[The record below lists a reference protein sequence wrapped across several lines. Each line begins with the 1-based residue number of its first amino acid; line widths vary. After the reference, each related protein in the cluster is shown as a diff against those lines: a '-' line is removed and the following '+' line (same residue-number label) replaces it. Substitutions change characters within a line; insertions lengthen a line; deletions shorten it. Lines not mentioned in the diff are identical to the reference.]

1 MDGGG
6 IGEMRKKSGRKRC
19 PVTFK
24 RGGGTEGMPEH
35 LPVSSIEDSS
45 GIEKMIRNHERG
57 YIWLEQEWK
66 KNLGIS
72 TAGIAVLFLF
82 LLSAGLS
89 LPYYSALFAGAV
101 LVNGIWCFLTYRRK
115 YRDYLEISDCL
126 EELETG
132 SYRRETAETD
142 SNRQNAVEADSYRQ
156 KVGKTGSYRQKAEK
170 TGSCRQ
176 QAGGDTLKTGIRSQL
191 QEQMERVGHAVEVYK
206 KQLEDEKENT
216 KAMITDISHQL
227 KTPVSALGLSLE
239 LLGDEQITEEEKREF
254 LERGKQEVEKL
265 NHLMGTLVNLSRLE
279 ADMIRLEPRKA
290 SLKAT
295 LIRGVNGIYLKAEEK
310 QIEMEMK
317 EFSDMELLHDPR
329 WTAESISNVLDNS
342 VKYSPAESTIRIRVE
357 PMVSYVLIE
366 VEDEGIGIEKSEYPN
381 IFKRFYRGKRPEV
394 EAQEGAGVG
403 LYLVRKI
410 FEEQGGNVCAL
421 PAHGMGT
428 VIRMMLPKKYGSE

>member
-19 PVTFK
+19 PVTSK

-35 LPVSSIEDSS
+35 PPVSSIEDSS
-45 GIEKMIRNHERG
+45 GIEKMIRDHERG

-82 LLSAGLS
+82 LLPAGLS

-101 LVNGIWCFLTYRRK
+101 LANGIWCFLTYRRK

-132 SYRRETAETD
+132 SYRRQESLETEKSSQQAASETEK
-142 SNRQNAVEADSYRQ
+142 SSQQAAL
-156 KVGKTGSYRQKAEK
+156 KTGNSKR
-170 TGSCRQ
+170 R
-176 QAGGDTLKTGIRSQL
+176 AGGNTLKTGIRSQL

-216 KAMITDISHQL
+216 KSMITDISHQL
-227 KTPVSALGLSLE
+227 KTPVSALRLSLE

-295 LIRGVNGIYLKAEEK
+295 LIRRVNGIYLKAEEK

-329 WTAESISNVLDNS
+329 WTAEAISNVLDNA
-342 VKYSPAESTIRIRVE
+342 VKYSPAKSTIRIRVE

-381 IFKRFYRGKRPEV
+381 IFKRFYRGKRPEA

-421 PAHGMGT
+421 PAHGKGT
-428 VIRMMLPKKYGSE
+428 VIRMMLPKNYGSE

>member
-1 MDGGG
+1 
-6 IGEMRKKSGRKRC
+6 MRKKSGRKRC
-19 PVTFK
+19 PVTSK

-35 LPVSSIEDSS
+35 PPVSSIEDSS
-45 GIEKMIRNHERG
+45 GIEKMIRDHERG

-82 LLSAGLS
+82 LLPAGLS

-101 LVNGIWCFLTYRRK
+101 LANGIWCFLTYRRK

-132 SYRRETAETD
+132 SYRRQESLETEKSSQQAASETEK
-142 SNRQNAVEADSYRQ
+142 SSQQAAL
-156 KVGKTGSYRQKAEK
+156 KTGNSKR
-170 TGSCRQ
+170 R
-176 QAGGDTLKTGIRSQL
+176 AGGNTLKTGIRSQL

-216 KAMITDISHQL
+216 KSMITDISHQL
-227 KTPVSALGLSLE
+227 KTPVSALRLSLE

-290 SLKAT
+290 SLKET

-329 WTAESISNVLDNS
+329 WTAEAISNVLDNA
-342 VKYSPAESTIRIRVE
+342 VKYSPAKSAIRIRVE

-381 IFKRFYRGKRPEV
+381 IFKRFYRGKRPEA

-421 PAHGMGT
+421 PAHGKGT
-428 VIRMMLPKKYGSE
+428 VIRMMLPKNYGSE

>member
-6 IGEMRKKSGRKRC
+6 IGEMRKKFGRKRC
-19 PVTFK
+19 PVTSK

-35 LPVSSIEDSS
+35 PPVSSIEDSS
-45 GIEKMIRNHERG
+45 GIEKMIRDHERG

-82 LLSAGLS
+82 LLPAGLS

-101 LVNGIWCFLTYRRK
+101 LANGIWCFLTYRRK

-132 SYRRETAETD
+132 SYRRQESLETEKSSQQAASETEK
-142 SNRQNAVEADSYRQ
+142 SSQQAAL
-156 KVGKTGSYRQKAEK
+156 KTGNSKR
-170 TGSCRQ
+170 R
-176 QAGGDTLKTGIRSQL
+176 AGGNTLKTGIRSQL

-216 KAMITDISHQL
+216 KSMITDISHQL
-227 KTPVSALGLSLE
+227 KTPVSALRLSLE

-290 SLKAT
+290 SLKET

-329 WTAESISNVLDNS
+329 WTAEAISNVLDNA
-342 VKYSPAESTIRIRVE
+342 VKYSPAKSAIRIRVE

-381 IFKRFYRGKRPEV
+381 IFKRFYRGKRPEA

-421 PAHGMGT
+421 PAHGKGT
-428 VIRMMLPKKYGSE
+428 VIRMMLPKNYGSE

>member
-19 PVTFK
+19 PVTSK

-35 LPVSSIEDSS
+35 PPVSSIEDSS
-45 GIEKMIRNHERG
+45 GIEKMIRDHERG

-82 LLSAGLS
+82 LLPAGLS

-132 SYRRETAETD
+132 SYRRQESLETEKSSQQAASETEK
-142 SNRQNAVEADSYRQ
+142 SSQQAAL
-156 KVGKTGSYRQKAEK
+156 KTGNSKR
-170 TGSCRQ
+170 R
-176 QAGGDTLKTGIRSQL
+176 AGGNTLKTGIRSQL

-216 KAMITDISHQL
+216 KSMITDISHQL
-227 KTPVSALGLSLE
+227 KTPVSALRLSLE

-329 WTAESISNVLDNS
+329 WTAEAISNVLDNA
-342 VKYSPAESTIRIRVE
+342 VKYSPAKSTIRIRVE

-381 IFKRFYRGKRPEV
+381 IFKRFYRGKRPEA

-421 PAHGMGT
+421 PAHGKGT
-428 VIRMMLPKKYGSE
+428 VIRMMLPKNYGSE

>member
-19 PVTFK
+19 PVTSK

-35 LPVSSIEDSS
+35 PPVSSIEDSS
-45 GIEKMIRNHERG
+45 GIEKMIRDHERG

-82 LLSAGLS
+82 LLPAGLS

-101 LVNGIWCFLTYRRK
+101 LANGIWCFLTYRRK
-115 YRDYLEISDCL
+115 YRDYLEITDCL

-132 SYRRETAETD
+132 SYSRQESLETEKSSQQA
-142 SNRQNAVEADSYRQ
+142 AL
-156 KVGKTGSYRQKAEK
+156 KTGNSKR
-170 TGSCRQ
+170 R
-176 QAGGDTLKTGIRSQL
+176 AGGNTLKTGIRSQL

-216 KAMITDISHQL
+216 KSMITDISHQL
-227 KTPVSALGLSLE
+227 KTPVSALRLSLE

-329 WTAESISNVLDNS
+329 WTAEAISNVLDNA
-342 VKYSPAESTIRIRVE
+342 VKYSPAKSAIRIRVE

-381 IFKRFYRGKRPEV
+381 IFKRFYRGKRPEA

-421 PAHGMGT
+421 PAHGKGT
-428 VIRMMLPKKYGSE
+428 VIRMMLPKNYGSE

>member
-19 PVTFK
+19 PVTSK

-35 LPVSSIEDSS
+35 PPVSSIEDSS
-45 GIEKMIRNHERG
+45 GIEKMIRDHERG

-82 LLSAGLS
+82 LLPAGLS

-101 LVNGIWCFLTYRRK
+101 LANGIWCFLTYRRK

-132 SYRRETAETD
+132 SYRRQESLETEKSSQQAASETEK
-142 SNRQNAVEADSYRQ
+142 SSQQAAL
-156 KVGKTGSYRQKAEK
+156 KTGNSKR
-170 TGSCRQ
+170 R
-176 QAGGDTLKTGIRSQL
+176 AGGNTLKTGIRSQL

-216 KAMITDISHQL
+216 KSMITDISHQL
-227 KTPVSALGLSLE
+227 KTPVSALRLSLE

-329 WTAESISNVLDNS
+329 WTAEAISNVLDNA
-342 VKYSPAESTIRIRVE
+342 VKYSPAKSAIRIRVE

-381 IFKRFYRGKRPEV
+381 IFKRFYRGKRPEA

-421 PAHGMGT
+421 PAHGKGT
-428 VIRMMLPKKYGSE
+428 VIRMMLPKNYGSE

>member
-19 PVTFK
+19 PVTSK

-35 LPVSSIEDSS
+35 PPVSSIEDSS
-45 GIEKMIRNHERG
+45 GIEKMIRDHERG

-82 LLSAGLS
+82 LLPAGLS

-101 LVNGIWCFLTYRRK
+101 LANGIWCFLTYRRK

-132 SYRRETAETD
+132 SYRRQESLETEKSSQQAASETEK
-142 SNRQNAVEADSYRQ
+142 SSQQAAL
-156 KVGKTGSYRQKAEK
+156 KTGNSKR
-170 TGSCRQ
+170 R
-176 QAGGDTLKTGIRSQL
+176 AGGNTLKTGIRSQL

-216 KAMITDISHQL
+216 KSMITDISHQL
-227 KTPVSALGLSLE
+227 KTPVSALRLSLE

-329 WTAESISNVLDNS
+329 WTAEAISNVLDNA
-342 VKYSPAESTIRIRVE
+342 VKYSPAKSAIRIRVE

-381 IFKRFYRGKRPEV
+381 IFKRFYRGKRPEAD
-394 EAQEGAGVG
+394 AQEGAGVG

-421 PAHGMGT
+421 PAHGKGT
-428 VIRMMLPKKYGSE
+428 VIRMMLPKNYGSE

>member
-19 PVTFK
+19 PVTSK
-24 RGGGTEGMPEH
+24 RGGGTEGMSEH
-35 LPVSSIEDSS
+35 LPVSSIEDSN

-82 LLSAGLS
+82 LLPAGLS

-101 LVNGIWCFLTYRRK
+101 LANGIWCFLTYRRK

-132 SYRRETAETD
+132 SYRRQESLEP
-142 SNRQNAVEADSYRQ
+142 
-156 KVGKTGSYRQKAEK
+156 EK
-170 TGSCRQ
+170 TSQ
-176 QAGGDTLKTGIRSQL
+176 QAASEPGNSKRQADGNTLKTGIRSQL

-216 KAMITDISHQL
+216 KSMITDISHQL

-317 EFSDMELLHDPR
+317 EFPDMELLHDPR
-329 WTAESISNVLDNS
+329 WTAEAISNVLDNA
-342 VKYSPAESTIRIRVE
+342 VKYSPAKSTIRIRVE

-410 FEEQGGNVCAL
+410 FEEQGGNVCA
-421 PAHGMGT
+421 AAARGRGT

>member
-19 PVTFK
+19 PVTSK
-24 RGGGTEGMPEH
+24 RGGGIEGMPEH
-35 LPVSSIEDSS
+35 PPVSSIEDSS
-45 GIEKMIRNHERG
+45 SIEKMIRNHERG

-82 LLSAGLS
+82 LLPAGLP

-101 LVNGIWCFLTYRRK
+101 LANGIWCFLTYRRK

-310 QIEMEMK
+310 QIEIEMK
-317 EFSDMELLHDPR
+317 EFPDMELLHDPR
-329 WTAESISNVLDNS
+329 WTAEAISNVLDNA
-342 VKYSPAESTIRIRVE
+342 VKYSPAKSTIRIRVE

-421 PAHGMGT
+421 PARGRGT

>member
-19 PVTFK
+19 PVTSK

-35 LPVSSIEDSS
+35 PPVSSIEDSS
-45 GIEKMIRNHERG
+45 GIEKMIRDHERG

-82 LLSAGLS
+82 LLPAGLS

-101 LVNGIWCFLTYRRK
+101 LANGIWCFLTYRRK

-132 SYRRETAETD
+132 SYRRQESLETEKSSQQAASETEK
-142 SNRQNAVEADSYRQ
+142 SSQQAAL
-156 KVGKTGSYRQKAEK
+156 KTGNSKR
-170 TGSCRQ
+170 R
-176 QAGGDTLKTGIRSQL
+176 AGGNTLKTGIRSQL

-216 KAMITDISHQL
+216 KSMITDISHQL
-227 KTPVSALGLSLE
+227 KTPVSALRLSLE

-329 WTAESISNVLDNS
+329 WTAEAISNVLYNA
-342 VKYSPAESTIRIRVE
+342 VKYSPAKSTIRIRVE

-381 IFKRFYRGKRPEV
+381 IFKRFYRGKRPEA

-421 PAHGMGT
+421 PAHGKGT
-428 VIRMMLPKKYGSE
+428 VIRMMLPKNYGSE

>member
-6 IGEMRKKSGRKRC
+6 IEEMRQKTGEKRPSVKSENRNIRKIPARP
-19 PVTFK
+19 PVNS
-24 RGGGTEGMPEH
+24 M
-35 LPVSSIEDSS
+35 DDS
-45 GIEKMIRNHERG
+45 GIEKMIKKQERG
-57 YIWLEQEWK
+57 YIWLEQELK

-72 TAGIAVLFLF
+72 TAGIAAFFLF
-82 LLSAGLS
+82 LLPADLP
-89 LPYYSALFAGAV
+89 LPYFAALFAGAV
-101 LVNGIWCFLTYRRK
+101 LANGIWCYLTYRRK
-115 YRDYLEISDCL
+115 YREYLEISDCL
-126 EELETG
+126 EELEAG
-132 SYRRETAETD
+132 SYARQESPETEK
-142 SNRQNAVEADSYRQ
+142 SSQQAVL
-156 KVGKTGSYRQKAEK
+156 KTGNSKRP
-170 TGSCRQ
+170 
-176 QAGGDTLKTGIRSQL
+176 AGGDTLKTGIRSQL
-191 QEQMERVGHAVEVYK
+191 QEQMERVGHALEVYK
-206 KQLEDEKENT
+206 NQLEDEKENT
-216 KAMITDISHQL
+216 KSMITDISHQL

-295 LIRGVNGIYLKAEEK
+295 LVRGVNGIYLKAEEK

-329 WTAESISNVLDNS
+329 WTAEAISNVLDNA
-342 VKYSPAESTIRIRVE
+342 VKYSPAKSTVRIRVE
-357 PMVSYVLIE
+357 PMVSYVFIE

-410 FEEQGGNVCAL
+410 FEEQGGNVCAV
-421 PAHGMGT
+421 PAHGRGT

>member
-6 IGEMRKKSGRKRC
+6 IGEMRKKFGRKRC
-19 PVTFK
+19 PVTSK

-35 LPVSSIEDSS
+35 PPVSSIEDSS
-45 GIEKMIRNHERG
+45 GIEKMIRDHERG

-82 LLSAGLS
+82 LLPAGLS

-101 LVNGIWCFLTYRRK
+101 LANGIWCFLTYRRK

-132 SYRRETAETD
+132 SYRRQESLETEKSSQQAASETEK
-142 SNRQNAVEADSYRQ
+142 SSQQAAL
-156 KVGKTGSYRQKAEK
+156 KTGNSKR
-170 TGSCRQ
+170 R
-176 QAGGDTLKTGIRSQL
+176 AGGNTLKTGIRSQL

-216 KAMITDISHQL
+216 KSMITDISHQL
-227 KTPVSALGLSLE
+227 KTPVSALRLSLE

-329 WTAESISNVLDNS
+329 WTAEAISNVLDNA
-342 VKYSPAESTIRIRVE
+342 VKYSPAKSAIRIRVE

-381 IFKRFYRGKRPEV
+381 IFKRFYRGKRPEA

-410 FEEQGGNVCAL
+410 FE
-421 PAHGMGT
+421 
-428 VIRMMLPKKYGSE
+428 

>member
-1 MDGGG
+1 
-6 IGEMRKKSGRKRC
+6 
-19 PVTFK
+19 
-24 RGGGTEGMPEH
+24 
-35 LPVSSIEDSS
+35 
-45 GIEKMIRNHERG
+45 MIRDHERG

-82 LLSAGLS
+82 LLPAGLS

-101 LVNGIWCFLTYRRK
+101 LANGIWCFLTYRRK

-132 SYRRETAETD
+132 SYRRQESLETEKSSQQAASETEK
-142 SNRQNAVEADSYRQ
+142 SSQQAAL
-156 KVGKTGSYRQKAEK
+156 KTGNSKR
-170 TGSCRQ
+170 R
-176 QAGGDTLKTGIRSQL
+176 AGGNTLKTGIRSQL

-216 KAMITDISHQL
+216 KSMITDISHQL
-227 KTPVSALGLSLE
+227 KTPVSALRLSLE

-329 WTAESISNVLDNS
+329 WTAEAISNVLDNA
-342 VKYSPAESTIRIRVE
+342 VKYSPAKSTIRIRVE

-381 IFKRFYRGKRPEV
+381 IFKRFYRGKRPEA

-421 PAHGMGT
+421 PAHGKGT
-428 VIRMMLPKKYGSE
+428 VIRMMLPKNYGSE

>member
-1 MDGGG
+1 MDVGSIEKVKELSNAGASGGG
-6 IGEMRKKSGRKRC
+6 S
-19 PVTFK
+19 
-24 RGGGTEGMPEH
+24 
-35 LPVSSIEDSS
+35 
-45 GIEKMIRNHERG
+45 IEKMIRSHERG
-57 YIWLEQEWK
+57 YIWLEHEWK

-82 LLSAGLS
+82 LLPTKIP
-89 LPYYSALFAGAV
+89 LPYYSALFAGTV
-101 LVNGIWCFLTYRRK
+101 LANGIWCFLTYRRK
-115 YRDYLEISDCL
+115 YKDYLEISDCL
-126 EELETG
+126 EELEAGNYKRRTAETG
-132 SYRRETAETD
+132 SY
-142 SNRQNAVEADSYRQ
+142 
-156 KVGKTGSYRQKAEK
+156 
-170 TGSCRQ
+170 RQ

-206 KQLEDEKENT
+206 SQLEKEKENT

-239 LLGDEQITEEEKREF
+239 LLGDDQITEEEKREF
-254 LERGKQEVEKL
+254 LERGKQEAEKL

-279 ADMIRLEPRKA
+279 VDMIRLEPRKA

-295 LIRGVNGIYLKAEEK
+295 LVRGVNGIYLKAEEK

-329 WTAESISNVLDNS
+329 WTAEAISNVLDNA
-342 VKYSPAESTIRIRVE
+342 VKYSPAGSTVRIRVE
-357 PMVSYVLIE
+357 PMASYVFIK

-421 PAHGMGT
+421 PAHGRGT
-428 VIRMMLPKKYGSE
+428 VIRMMLPKKYRLE

>member
-6 IGEMRKKSGRKRC
+6 IGEMRMKSGRKRC
-19 PVTFK
+19 PVTSK

-35 LPVSSIEDSS
+35 PPVSSIEDSS
-45 GIEKMIRNHERG
+45 GIEKMIRDHERG

-82 LLSAGLS
+82 LLPAGLS

-101 LVNGIWCFLTYRRK
+101 LANGIWCFLTYRRK

-132 SYRRETAETD
+132 SYRRQESLETEKSSQQAASETEK
-142 SNRQNAVEADSYRQ
+142 SSQQAAL
-156 KVGKTGSYRQKAEK
+156 KTGNSKR
-170 TGSCRQ
+170 R
-176 QAGGDTLKTGIRSQL
+176 AGGNTLKTGIRSQL

-216 KAMITDISHQL
+216 KSMITDISHQL
-227 KTPVSALGLSLE
+227 KTPVSALRLSLE

-329 WTAESISNVLDNS
+329 WTAEAISNVLDNA
-342 VKYSPAESTIRIRVE
+342 VKYSPAKSTIRIRVE

-381 IFKRFYRGKRPEV
+381 IFKRFYRGKRPEA

-421 PAHGMGT
+421 PAHGKGT
-428 VIRMMLPKKYGSE
+428 VIRMMLPKNYGSE

>member
-1 MDGGG
+1 
-6 IGEMRKKSGRKRC
+6 MRKKSGRKRC
-19 PVTFK
+19 PVTSK

-35 LPVSSIEDSS
+35 PPVSSIEDSS
-45 GIEKMIRNHERG
+45 GIEKMIRDHERG

-82 LLSAGLS
+82 LLPAGLS

-101 LVNGIWCFLTYRRK
+101 LANGIWCFLTYRRK

-132 SYRRETAETD
+132 SYRRQESLETEKSSQQA
-142 SNRQNAVEADSYRQ
+142 AL
-156 KVGKTGSYRQKAEK
+156 KTGNSKR
-170 TGSCRQ
+170 R
-176 QAGGDTLKTGIRSQL
+176 AGGNTLKTGIRSQL

-216 KAMITDISHQL
+216 KSMITDISHQL
-227 KTPVSALGLSLE
+227 KTPVSALRLSLE

-329 WTAESISNVLDNS
+329 WTAEAISNVLDNA
-342 VKYSPAESTIRIRVE
+342 VKYSPAKSAIRIRVE

-381 IFKRFYRGKRPEV
+381 IFKRFYRGKRPEA

-421 PAHGMGT
+421 PAHGKGT
-428 VIRMMLPKKYGSE
+428 VIRMMLPKNYGSE

>member
-1 MDGGG
+1 M
-6 IGEMRKKSGRKRC
+6 
-19 PVTFK
+19 
-24 RGGGTEGMPEH
+24 
-35 LPVSSIEDSS
+35 LPAKIP
-45 GIEKMIRNHERG
+45 
-57 YIWLEQEWK
+57 
-66 KNLGIS
+66 
-72 TAGIAVLFLF
+72 
-82 LLSAGLS
+82 
-89 LPYYSALFAGAV
+89 LPYYSALFAGTV
-101 LVNGIWCFLTYRRK
+101 LANGIWCFLTYRRK
-115 YRDYLEISDCL
+115 YKDYLEISDCL
-126 EELETG
+126 EELEAGNYKRRTAETG
-132 SYRRETAETD
+132 SY
-142 SNRQNAVEADSYRQ
+142 
-156 KVGKTGSYRQKAEK
+156 
-170 TGSCRQ
+170 RQ

-206 KQLEDEKENT
+206 SQLEKEKENT

-239 LLGDEQITEEEKREF
+239 LLGDDQITEEEKREF
-254 LERGKQEVEKL
+254 LERGKQEAEKL

-295 LIRGVNGIYLKAEEK
+295 LVRGVNGIYLKAEEK

-329 WTAESISNVLDNS
+329 WTAEAISNVLDNA
-342 VKYSPAESTIRIRVE
+342 VKYSPAGSTVRIRVE
-357 PMVSYVLIE
+357 PMASYVFIK

-421 PAHGMGT
+421 PAHGRGT
-428 VIRMMLPKKYGSE
+428 VIRMMLPKKYGLE

>member
-1 MDGGG
+1 MDVGSIEKVKELSNAGASGGG
-6 IGEMRKKSGRKRC
+6 S
-19 PVTFK
+19 
-24 RGGGTEGMPEH
+24 
-35 LPVSSIEDSS
+35 
-45 GIEKMIRNHERG
+45 IEKMIRNHERG
-57 YIWLEQEWK
+57 YIWLEHEWK

-82 LLSAGLS
+82 LLPAGLS

-101 LVNGIWCFLTYRRK
+101 LANGIWCFLTYRRK

-132 SYRRETAETD
+132 SYRRQESLETEKSSQQAASETEK
-142 SNRQNAVEADSYRQ
+142 SSQQAAL
-156 KVGKTGSYRQKAEK
+156 KTGNSKR
-170 TGSCRQ
+170 R
-176 QAGGDTLKTGIRSQL
+176 AGGNTLKTGIRSQL

-216 KAMITDISHQL
+216 KSMITDISHQL
-227 KTPVSALGLSLE
+227 KTPVSALRLSLE

-329 WTAESISNVLDNS
+329 WTAEAISNVLDNA
-342 VKYSPAESTIRIRVE
+342 VKYSPAGSTVRIRVE
-357 PMVSYVLIE
+357 PMASYVFIK

-421 PAHGMGT
+421 PAHGRGT
-428 VIRMMLPKKYGSE
+428 VIRMMLPKKYGLE

>member
-19 PVTFK
+19 PVTSK

-35 LPVSSIEDSS
+35 PPVSSIEDSS
-45 GIEKMIRNHERG
+45 GIEKMIRDHERG

-82 LLSAGLS
+82 LLPAGLS

-101 LVNGIWCFLTYRRK
+101 LANGIWCFLTYRRK

-132 SYRRETAETD
+132 SYRRQESLETEKSSQQAASETEK
-142 SNRQNAVEADSYRQ
+142 SSQQAAL
-156 KVGKTGSYRQKAEK
+156 KTGNSKR
-170 TGSCRQ
+170 R
-176 QAGGDTLKTGIRSQL
+176 AGGNTLKTGIRSQL

-216 KAMITDISHQL
+216 KSMITDISHQL
-227 KTPVSALGLSLE
+227 KTPVSALRLSLE

-329 WTAESISNVLDNS
+329 WTAEAISNVLDNA
-342 VKYSPAESTIRIRVE
+342 VKYSPAKSTIRIRVE

-381 IFKRFYRGKRPEV
+381 IFKRFYRGKRPEA

-421 PAHGMGT
+421 PAHGKGA
-428 VIRMMLPKKYGSE
+428 VIRMMLPKNYGSE

>member
-19 PVTFK
+19 PVTSK

-35 LPVSSIEDSS
+35 PPVSSIEDSS
-45 GIEKMIRNHERG
+45 GIEKMIRDHERG

-82 LLSAGLS
+82 LLPAGLS

-101 LVNGIWCFLTYRRK
+101 LANGIWCFLTYRRK

-132 SYRRETAETD
+132 SYRRQESLETEKSSQQAASETEK
-142 SNRQNAVEADSYRQ
+142 SSQQAAL
-156 KVGKTGSYRQKAEK
+156 KTGNSKR
-170 TGSCRQ
+170 R
-176 QAGGDTLKTGIRSQL
+176 AGGNTLKTGIRSQL

-216 KAMITDISHQL
+216 KSMITDISHQL
-227 KTPVSALGLSLE
+227 KTPESALRLSLE

-329 WTAESISNVLDNS
+329 WTAEAISNVLDNA
-342 VKYSPAESTIRIRVE
+342 VKYSPAKSTIRIRVE

-381 IFKRFYRGKRPEV
+381 IFKRFYRGKRPEA

-421 PAHGMGT
+421 PAHGKGT
-428 VIRMMLPKKYGSE
+428 VIRMMLPKNYGSE

>member
-19 PVTFK
+19 PVTSK

-35 LPVSSIEDSS
+35 PPVSSIEDSS
-45 GIEKMIRNHERG
+45 GIEKMIRDHERG

-82 LLSAGLS
+82 LLPAGLS

-101 LVNGIWCFLTYRRK
+101 LANGIWCFLTYRRK

-132 SYRRETAETD
+132 SYRRQESLETEKSSQQA
-142 SNRQNAVEADSYRQ
+142 AL
-156 KVGKTGSYRQKAEK
+156 KTGNSKR
-170 TGSCRQ
+170 R
-176 QAGGDTLKTGIRSQL
+176 AGGNTLKTGIRSQL

-216 KAMITDISHQL
+216 KSMITDISHQL
-227 KTPVSALGLSLE
+227 KTPVSALRLSLE

-329 WTAESISNVLDNS
+329 WTAEAISNVLDNA
-342 VKYSPAESTIRIRVE
+342 VKYSPAKSAIRIRVE

-381 IFKRFYRGKRPEV
+381 IFKRFYRGKRPEA

-421 PAHGMGT
+421 PAHGKGT
-428 VIRMMLPKKYGSE
+428 VIRMMLPKNYGSE

>member
-19 PVTFK
+19 PVTSK

-35 LPVSSIEDSS
+35 PPVSSIEDSS
-45 GIEKMIRNHERG
+45 GIEKMIRDHERG

-82 LLSAGLS
+82 LLPAGLS

-101 LVNGIWCFLTYRRK
+101 LANGIWCFLTYRRK

-132 SYRRETAETD
+132 SYRRQESLETEKSSQQAASETEK
-142 SNRQNAVEADSYRQ
+142 SSQQAAL
-156 KVGKTGSYRQKAEK
+156 KTGNSKR
-170 TGSCRQ
+170 R
-176 QAGGDTLKTGIRSQL
+176 AGGNTLKTGIRSQL

-216 KAMITDISHQL
+216 KSMITDISHQL
-227 KTPVSALGLSLE
+227 KTPVSALRLSLE

-329 WTAESISNVLDNS
+329 WTAEAISNVLDNA
-342 VKYSPAESTIRIRVE
+342 VKYSPAGSTVRIRVE
-357 PMVSYVLIE
+357 PMASYVFIK

-421 PAHGMGT
+421 PAHGRGT
-428 VIRMMLPKKYGSE
+428 VIRMMLPKKYRLE

>member
-6 IGEMRKKSGRKRC
+6 IEEMRQKTGEKRPSVKSENRDIRKIPARP
-19 PVTFK
+19 PVNS
-24 RGGGTEGMPEH
+24 M
-35 LPVSSIEDSS
+35 DDS
-45 GIEKMIRNHERG
+45 GIEKMIKKQERG
-57 YIWLEQEWK
+57 YIWLEQELK
-66 KNLGIS
+66 KNLEIS
-72 TAGIAVLFLF
+72 TAGIAAFFLF
-82 LLSAGLS
+82 LLPADLP
-89 LPYYSALFAGAV
+89 LPYFAALFIGAV
-101 LVNGIWCFLTYRRK
+101 LANGIWCYLTYRRK

-156 KVGKTGSYRQKAEK
+156 KVEKTGSY
-170 TGSCRQ
+170 RQ

-206 KQLEDEKENT
+206 NQLEEEKENT
-216 KAMITDISHQL
+216 KSMITDISHQL

-329 WTAESISNVLDNS
+329 WTAEAISNVLDNA
-342 VKYSPAESTIRIRVE
+342 VKYSPAKSTIRIRVE

-410 FEEQGGNVCAL
+410 FEEQGGNVCA
-421 PAHGMGT
+421 AAARGRGT

>member
-1 MDGGG
+1 MDGRG
-6 IGEMRKKSGRKRC
+6 IEEMRRKTGEKRPSVKSEDRDIRKMSARP
-19 PVTFK
+19 PVNS
-24 RGGGTEGMPEH
+24 MD
-35 LPVSSIEDSS
+35 DSS
-45 GIEKMIRNHERG
+45 IEKMIKKQERG
-57 YIWLEQEWK
+57 YIWLEQELK

-72 TAGIAVLFLF
+72 TAGIAAFFLF
-82 LLSAGLS
+82 LLPADLP
-89 LPYYSALFAGAV
+89 LPYFAALFAGAV
-101 LVNGIWCFLTYRRK
+101 LANGIWCYLTYRRK
-115 YRDYLEISDCL
+115 YREYLEISDCL

-132 SYRRETAETD
+132 SYRRQEPLETEKSSQQT
-142 SNRQNAVEADSYRQ
+142 AVETEKSSQHAAL
-156 KVGKTGSYRQKAEK
+156 KTGNSKRP
-170 TGSCRQ
+170 
-176 QAGGDTLKTGIRSQL
+176 AGGDTLKTGIRSQL
-191 QEQMERVGHAVEVYK
+191 QEQMERVGHALEVYK
-206 KQLEDEKENT
+206 NQLEDEKENT
-216 KAMITDISHQL
+216 KSMITDISHQL

-295 LIRGVNGIYLKAEEK
+295 LVRGVNGIYLKAEEK

-329 WTAESISNVLDNS
+329 WTAEAISNVLDNA
-342 VKYSPAESTIRIRVE
+342 VKYSPAKSTIRIRVE
-357 PMVSYVLIE
+357 PMVSYVFIE

-410 FEEQGGNVCAL
+410 FEEQGGNVCAV
-421 PAHGMGT
+421 PAHGRGT

>member
-6 IGEMRKKSGRKRC
+6 IGEMRKKFGRKRC
-19 PVTFK
+19 PVTSK

-35 LPVSSIEDSS
+35 PPVSSIEDSS
-45 GIEKMIRNHERG
+45 GIEKMIRDHERG

-82 LLSAGLS
+82 LLPAGLS

-101 LVNGIWCFLTYRRK
+101 LANGIWCFLTYRRK

-132 SYRRETAETD
+132 SYRRQESLETEKSSQQAASETEK
-142 SNRQNAVEADSYRQ
+142 SSQQAAL
-156 KVGKTGSYRQKAEK
+156 KTGNSKR
-170 TGSCRQ
+170 R
-176 QAGGDTLKTGIRSQL
+176 AGGNTLKTGIRSQL

-216 KAMITDISHQL
+216 KSMITDISHQL
-227 KTPVSALGLSLE
+227 KTPVSALRLSLE

-329 WTAESISNVLDNS
+329 WTAEAISNVLDNA
-342 VKYSPAESTIRIRVE
+342 VKYSPAKSAIRIRVE

-381 IFKRFYRGKRPEV
+381 IFKRFYRGKRPEA

-421 PAHGMGT
+421 PAHGKGT
-428 VIRMMLPKKYGSE
+428 VIRMMLPKNYGSE

>member
-19 PVTFK
+19 PVTSK

-35 LPVSSIEDSS
+35 PPVSSIEDSS
-45 GIEKMIRNHERG
+45 GIEKMIRDHERG

-82 LLSAGLS
+82 LLPAGLS

-101 LVNGIWCFLTYRRK
+101 LANGIWCFLTYRRK

-132 SYRRETAETD
+132 SYRRQESLETEKSSQQAASETEK
-142 SNRQNAVEADSYRQ
+142 SSQQAAL
-156 KVGKTGSYRQKAEK
+156 KTGNSKR
-170 TGSCRQ
+170 R
-176 QAGGDTLKTGIRSQL
+176 AGGNTLKTGIRSQL

-216 KAMITDISHQL
+216 KSMITDISHQL
-227 KTPVSALGLSLE
+227 KTPVSALRLSLE

-329 WTAESISNVLDNS
+329 WTAEAISNVLDNA
-342 VKYSPAESTIRIRVE
+342 VKYSPAKSTIRIRVE

-381 IFKRFYRGKRPEV
+381 IFKRFYRGKRPEA

-421 PAHGMGT
+421 PAHGKGT
-428 VIRMMLPKKYGSE
+428 VIRMMLPKNYGSE